1 MGVVTPIREEAA
13 GVLCQSRPD
22 EDSLRDALARLASG
36 LTLIACW
43 DGDTPKGL
51 AATSLIGLSVAPPR
65 LLFSVR
71 HEASAHDAL
80 LRAEHFSATVLASE
94 DLAEAERFAR
104 SGVERFNSP
113 DWRLED
119 PFAPRF
125 LGGLAQFDLRAEH
138 RIGAD
143 SHTIFIAEVLDVS
156 TRPGAPLVYFE
167 RSFAGI
173 AHTER

>member
-1 MGVVTPIREEAA
+1 MGVVTPIREDLA
-13 GVLCQSRPD
+13 GAFCPSRLD
-22 EDSLRDALARLASG
+22 GDALRDALARLASG

-43 DGDTPKGL
+43 DGATPKGL

-94 DLAEAERFAR
+94 DQAEAERFGR
-104 SGVERFNSP
+104 SGAERFNSP
-113 DWRLED
+113 DWRLDD

-138 RIGAD
+138 RIGAE

-167 RSFAGI
+167 RSFSGLA
-173 AHTER
+173 R

>member
-1 MGVVTPIREEAA
+1 MGVVTPIREEATA
-13 GVLCQSRPD
+13 ALCPRRPD
-22 EDSLRDALARLASG
+22 GEALKDALARLASG
-36 LTLIACW
+36 LTLITCW
-43 DGDTPKGL
+43 DGSTPKGL

-94 DLAEAERFAR
+94 DMAEAERFGR
-104 SGVERFNSP
+104 SGAERFNSP
-113 DWRLED
+113 DWRLDD

-125 LGGLAQFDLRAEH
+125 SGGLAQFDLRGEH

-143 SHTIFIAEVLDVS
+143 SHTIFIAEVLNVF

-167 RSFAGI
+167 RSFASL
-173 AHTER
+173 AR